1 MTLPIQGRYFRSDSK
16 VQGGEWRRRDPY
28 VSAQVMGSDEKR
40 ITERTVDQ
48 SINSPYASG
57 CIALVTEHVRRAM
70 MGWT

>member
-1 MTLPIQGRYFRSDSK
+1 MGR
-16 VQGGEWRRRDPY
+16 
-28 VSAQVMGSDEKR
+28 DENR

-57 CIALVTEHVRRAM
+57 RIALVTEHVRRAM